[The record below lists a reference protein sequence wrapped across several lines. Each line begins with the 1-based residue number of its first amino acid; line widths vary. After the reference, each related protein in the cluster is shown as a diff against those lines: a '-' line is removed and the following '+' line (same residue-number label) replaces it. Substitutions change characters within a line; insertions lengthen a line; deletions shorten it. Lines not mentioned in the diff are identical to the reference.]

1 MTWPNGVVVQKSSI
15 RKLPNKPIGGFNHNI
30 QLSFFAALSTLST

>member
-15 RKLPNKPIGGFNHNI
+15 RKLPNLG
-30 QLSFFAALSTLST
+30 SFSNDDGDGNENVTWKCNFA